1 VVVVDIK
8 QISLTGE
15 EVPMQQTEPPKPTK
29 KYRTMQQLHGI
40 TNGRTCG
47 ECDHLVK
54 HLWNKTYYKCEL
66 WYVSRSEA
74 TDIRKKNQACGLFKE
89 RVSEDGSSK
98 DE

>member
-1 VVVVDIK
+1 MVVVDIK

-74 TDIRKKNQACGLFKE
+74 TDKRLLDKKQKIINRYVEKYGLL
-89 RVSEDGSSK
+89 D
-98 DE
+98 